1 MQGFVITEAV
11 FDRDSLVVIG
21 EGDKSPWRLCVDVF
35 LIGIVIDE
43 CFARI
48 LPDEIFS
55 RPAVSYRFVHRNYR
69 INEYLEGWP

>member
-11 FDRDSLVVIG
+11 FDRDSSVVIG
-21 EGDKSPWRLCVDVF
+21 KGDKSPWRLCVDVF

-55 RPAVSYRFVHRNYR
+55 RPAVSYRFVNRDSP
-69 INEYLEGWP
+69 IKEDLESWP